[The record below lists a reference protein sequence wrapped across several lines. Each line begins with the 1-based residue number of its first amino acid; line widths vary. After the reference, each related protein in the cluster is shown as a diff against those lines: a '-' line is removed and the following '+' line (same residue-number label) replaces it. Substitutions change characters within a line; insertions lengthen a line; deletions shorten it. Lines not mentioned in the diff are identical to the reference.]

1 MASPN
6 STSEEAEDF
15 HSKISFI
22 LPSPWYFQSHTAP
35 VNSIATVNSNEIFTG
50 SRDGTIRQFKRTN
63 SPLPESIVIS
73 IFQIFFFFE
82 KSFPI
87 FPYSKHDLLL
97 AYYCLIFQIEFEN

>member
-1 MASPN
+1 LNNEIKKEKKFGRTEQNFDQIIKMANN
-6 STSEEAEDF
+6 SNSIAEEAEDF

-63 SPLPESIVIS
+63 SPLLETNVK
-73 IFQIFFFFE
+73 QM
-82 KSFPI
+82 
-87 FPYSKHDLLL
+87 
-97 AYYCLIFQIEFEN
+97 